1 MNNKEINEIGNVIN
15 STENKE
21 NSEEKKTTIEEAI
34 PREIRN
40 NEEETPKNEENI
52 NEINKKKMFTNE
64 EDIEKNA
71 PIVKLVMEKVI
82 LNLNV
87 FWLELLG
94 FLNLII
100 SIIIYETLGIIILG
114 MILLLFEGE
123 FNISDIRETFNVII
137 NNIGLKWLIF
147 IVINQHLSIGF
158 LCLTTFSY
166 MFREIK
172 NIKMFYILNIIKS
185 VLYYIFSIILLR
197 IIIRDYFGGLI
208 IDKIEEI
215 NIIGKDK
222 AFEIINPIIEK
233 IIVFLSNF
241 LSSYNMFL
249 ERLVLGSMYLFLFYE
264 PRIISKTKI
273 LFFRL
278 LSLIPILF
286 MIVSLVLRALENRN
300 VIKINEYIS
309 SFLLGPKISVYG
321 YFITTLVEIKY
332 KSSVYNVFDSDN
344 YLDSRVFTK
353 IGSKNFAFFGIIELL
368 VGFFF
373 PKWMNVGIGNN
384 YLLILCAP
392 IVAIYDYKK
401 SGKTPFPCCNKG
413 NFSLFFKIIIYL
425 IGFLIVLILGIILL
439 VLFAGFIK
447 LYISPII
454 EFIIDNFDYI
464 RELIILFIN

>member
-185 VLYYIFSIILLR
+185 VLYYIFSIVLLR

-241 LSSYNMFL
+241 LSSYNIFL
-249 ERLVLGSMYLFLFYE
+249 ERLALGSMYLFLFYE

-447 LYISPII
+447 LYILPII

-464 RELIILFIN
+464 RELIILFI

>member
-241 LSSYNMFL
+241 LSSYNIFL
-249 ERLVLGSMYLFLFYE
+249 ERLALGSMYLFLFYE

>member
-241 LSSYNMFL
+241 LSSYNIFL

-401 SGKTPFPCCNKG
+401 SGKAPFPCCNKG

-447 LYISPII
+447 LYIYPII

>member
-241 LSSYNMFL
+241 LSSYNIFL
-249 ERLVLGSMYLFLFYE
+249 ERLALGSMYLFLFYE

-464 RELIILFIN
+464 RELIILFI

>member
-241 LSSYNMFL
+241 LSSYNIFL
-249 ERLVLGSMYLFLFYE
+249 ERLALGSMYLFLFYE

-447 LYISPII
+447 IYISPII

-464 RELIILFIN
+464 RELILLFI

>member
-241 LSSYNMFL
+241 LSSYNIFL
-249 ERLVLGSMYLFLFYE
+249 ERLALGSMYLFLFYE

-447 LYISPII
+447 LYILPII

-464 RELIILFIN
+464 RELIILFI

>member
-1 MNNKEINEIGNVIN
+1 MNNKEINEKGNVIN

-40 NEEETPKNEENI
+40 NEEEKPKNEENI

-447 LYISPII
+447 IYISPII

-464 RELIILFIN
+464 RELILLFI